1 MLPRNDPN
9 RIQVAFDDHRL
20 VANAGLIL
28 PVTLAQHLGLGELV
42 DNYVDLG
49 DAPGRA
55 DVGDKMMT
63 LVASVLAGGDCIDDT
78 DALRAGGTEQVLGCV
93 VKAPSTLGTFLRS
106 FQWGHVRQL
115 DRVSREVLAQAWAAG
130 AGPGDDPLTID
141 LVSGDNVPHCRLT
154 LTLGQVR
161 TEEKSTE
168 ITAIPQLLNLLDLQ
182 GCIVT
187 IDAMGCQREIAQQI
201 TDGEADYVLAVK
213 ENQGQPHEG
222 IRDLFAG
229 AEALGFD
236 GVPYDYSQTVN
247 KGHGRVERRE
257 CWAITETDCLDYIN
271 PHGQWPQLNAAIKVI
286 GHRETAADAISQ
298 PRYYISSRAAPAG
311 QLLAAVRS
319 HWSIENS
326 LHWTL
331 DVTFREDQCRVRKAH
346 GPQNL
351 ATLRQISHNLL
362 KNENTLKVGIQGKR
376 LNTGWDEHYLLK
388 VLLG

>member
-1 MLPRNDPN
+1 M
-9 RIQVAFDDHRL
+9 
-20 VANAGLIL
+20 
-28 PVTLAQHLGLGELV
+28 
-42 DNYVDLG
+42 
-49 DAPGRA
+49 
-55 DVGDKMMT
+55 
-63 LVASVLAGGDCIDDT
+63 
-78 DALRAGGTEQVLGCV
+78 
-93 VKAPSTLGTFLRS
+93 
-106 FQWGHVRQL
+106 
-115 DRVSREVLAQAWAAG
+115 
-130 AGPGDDPLTID
+130 
-141 LVSGDNVPHCRLT
+141 
-154 LTLGQVR
+154 
-161 TEEKSTE
+161 
-168 ITAIPQLLNLLDLQ
+168 
-182 GCIVT
+182 
-187 IDAMGCQREIAQQI
+187 
-201 TDGEADYVLAVK
+201 
-213 ENQGQPHEG
+213 
-222 IRDLFAG
+222 
-229 AEALGFD
+229 GFD

-271 PHGQWPQLNAAIKVI
+271 PHGQWPQLKAAIKVV
-286 GHRETAADAISQ
+286 GHRETAAGAISQ

-376 LNTGWDEHYLLK
+376 LNAGWREDYLLK

>member
-1 MLPRNDPN
+1 MAESHHVSVLDHFADLDDPRVERTRRHKLVDIIAIAICAIICGADSWVHVELFGRSKLEWFQTFLELPGGFPPMTPS
-9 RIQVAFDDHRL
+9 AMF
-20 VANAGLIL
+20 L
-28 PVTLAQHLGLGELV
+28 PVWTQSSS
-42 DNYVDLG
+42 
-49 DAPGRA
+49 R
-55 DVGDKMMT
+55 
-63 LVASVLAGGDCIDDT
+63 VASWPGP
-78 DALRAGGTEQVLGCV
+78 
-93 VKAPSTLGTFLRS
+93 KPSLSCCPRR
-106 FQWGHVRQL
+106 W
-115 DRVSREVLAQAWAAG
+115 W
-130 AGPGDDPLTID
+130 PLTGRRPGVLTTARVAREPCIW
-141 LVSGDNVPHCRLT
+141 SAMAQFPPWATQNT

-161 TEEKSTE
+161 TAEKSNE
-168 ITAIPQLLNLLDLQ
+168 ITAIPQLLDLLDLQ

-201 TDGEADYVLAVK
+201 VDGGADYVLAVK
-213 ENQGQPHEG
+213 ENQGQLHEG
-222 IRDLFAG
+222 IRDLFEG

-271 PHGQWPQLNAAIKVI
+271 PHGQWPQLNAAIKVV
-286 GHRETAADAISQ
+286 GHRETAAGAISQ

-376 LNTGWDEHYLLK
+376 LNAGWREDYLLK